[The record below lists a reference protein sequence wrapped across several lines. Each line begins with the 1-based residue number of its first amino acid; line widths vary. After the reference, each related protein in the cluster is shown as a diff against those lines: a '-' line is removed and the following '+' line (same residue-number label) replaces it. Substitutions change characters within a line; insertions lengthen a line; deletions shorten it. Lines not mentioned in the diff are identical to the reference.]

1 MEDVVELEGAVFA
14 VFEPFLGGLV
24 AADIEVPGDEGDVG
38 EVLGFVDVDV
48 ADHPAMRGFIKNH
61 PARWAPLQRRG
72 IGEVWFGDEVV
83 AVDGI
88 LGDVVFNDGAF
99 Q

>member
-1 MEDVVELEGAVFA
+1 LQCSFFA

-24 AADIEVPGDEGDVG
+24 AADVEVPGDEGDVG

-48 ADHPAMRGFIKNH
+48 ASF
-61 PARWAPLQRRG
+61 
-72 IGEVWFGDEVV
+72 VFYFGDEVV

-88 LGDVVFNDGAF
+88 LGDVVFDEGAF